1 MTESDLRA
9 VAETYGKMAQARDRL
24 RAQRRPHAVL
34 NVLAETVRYAGM
46 LSNVPST
53 FHTELRLEYAEDGLS
68 AQLHWLGTALRLVV
82 HEEPHWIFPDDYD
95 LDVLYEDFACTRL
108 VAWQP
113 AGETER
119 VAGEILFFDHG
130 EVHLTGCFSD
140 QHAEV
145 LTEYHQIVDE
155 LFEWMVKKFRPR
167 VERECERDC

>member
-1 MTESDLRA
+1 MNEGDLRA
-9 VAETYGKMAQARDRL
+9 VADAYGEMAQARDRL
-24 RAQRRPHAVL
+24 RAQRRPNAVL
-34 NVLAETVRYAGM
+34 NVLAETVRFSVGLA
-46 LSNVPST
+46 NVPEA
-53 FHTELRLEYAEDGLS
+53 FLRELRFEYSNDGLS

-82 HEEPHWIFPDDYD
+82 HEEPHWISPDDYD

-130 EVHLTGCFSD
+130 DVHLTGCFSD

-145 LTEYHQIVDE
+145 LTEYHQVVDE
-155 LFEWMVKKFRPR
+155 MFEWMVKKFRPR
-167 VERECERDC
+167 VERKFEREY